1 MIIKKI
7 VFFISITIL
16 FSSCQEQVK
25 KPDELI
31 PIETLSEMLIDMHMI
46 DGIVQ
51 VHNTSH
57 REKVELPKEYYDSV
71 IFKEYGYPDSVFR
84 KSIEYYSVYGGIQD
98 VYTRVLDSLN
108 THHAKL
114 EQMRKRRINEQKKE
128 RQKK

>member
-71 IFKEYGYPDSVFR
+71 IFREYGYPDSVFR
-84 KSIEYYSVYGGIQD
+84 KSIEYSPSF
-98 VYTRVLDSLN
+98 LWCF
-108 THHAKL
+108 
-114 EQMRKRRINEQKKE
+114 RKASGQG
-128 RQKK
+128 